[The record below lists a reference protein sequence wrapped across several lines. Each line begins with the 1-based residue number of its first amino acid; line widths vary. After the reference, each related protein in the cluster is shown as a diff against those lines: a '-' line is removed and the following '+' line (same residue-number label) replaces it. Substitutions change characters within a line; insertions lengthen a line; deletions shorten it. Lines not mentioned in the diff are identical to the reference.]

1 MSRLEEAQRRLEHA
15 LDRLEVATR
24 KRDGGVATADFS
36 RTLDEMNRR
45 QAALDARQREI
56 GKRLDAA
63 IGRLRTV
70 LNG

>member
-1 MSRLEEAQRRLEHA
+1 MSRLEDAQRRLEHA
-15 LDRLEVATR
+15 LERLEAATR
-24 KRDGGVATADFS
+24 QRDAGASADLV
-36 RTLDEMNRR
+36 RALEDANRR

-56 GKRLDAA
+56 GVRLDAA